1 MIKIDL
7 HTHSIASTDGGLVA
21 NDYAQ
26 TIKNKS
32 LDIIA
37 ITDHN
42 QIDFAI
48 NFQTK
53 YPKNI
58 IVGEE
63 IMTIDGEIIGLFLT
77 KKIAPNLS
85 LSQTIANIHAQAGL
99 CYVPHPLEKLRSGL
113 NWDQLNK
120 IKSTIDIL
128 EIGNGRAL
136 NKQNYKEL
144 VNWALA
150 NNIQTAS
157 SSDAHGYKGLGR
169 SYTEVSSMP
178 TDAKS
183 LLVALGSSSKIITY
197 PSLVELLYPKYNKI
211 RNRLCLKI

>member
-7 HTHSIASTDGGLVA
+7 HTHSIASADGGLTVD
-21 NDYAQ
+21 DYARAVK
-26 TIKNKS
+26 TGL

-42 QIDFAI
+42 QIDFAARI
-48 NFQTK
+48 QEK

-77 KKIAPNLS
+77 KKIDSDLDLAD
-85 LSQTIANIHAQAGL
+85 TIDRIHNQGGL
-99 CYVPHPLEKLRSGL
+99 CYIPHPLEKLRHGL
-113 NWDQLNK
+113 SWENLSK
-120 IKSTIDIL
+120 IKDNVDIL

-136 NKQNYKEL
+136 NKRNYKKL
-144 VNWALA
+144 TNWASS

-157 SSDAHGYKGLGR
+157 SSDAHGPKGLGK
-169 SYTEVSSMP
+169 SYTSTSSVP
-178 TDAKS
+178 ANARDLIS
-183 LLVALGSSSKIITY
+183 ALGSSSKIITY
-197 PSLVELLYPKYNKI
+197 PSLIELLYPKYNRI
-211 RNRLCLKI
+211 RNKS